1 MINKNFKLRK
11 LSRVTFMLLVMLLTA
26 MTAWAQEPTIYSGF
40 VADDA
45 SGGYGNEG
53 YDRLVDGKFTSDNWT
68 KWGTDCKSTPR
79 DEKGS
84 YYWIDF
90 HANEAIGVAKYIL
103 TTGNDNT
110 AWHNRNPKSWVLKG
124 KLKQDDEWTT
134 IATVKGDNTMQDKD
148 FESYE
153 FSLDAPGTYKYF
165 RFMISETHGADFMQ
179 LCELRFKAPEDT
191 KSLAVATIKGI
202 ESRYIFSEN
211 GITISPVVTAYGE
224 TTALTEGVDYISEL
238 KNEQNEAIS
247 KTDGVYKL
255 TEKGK
260 FTFTIKAAEGSSYK
274 GEKKIVFNVADYYSI
289 ILPTNIEHGSVTSSV
304 SKELEGEKVFVTV
317 SWEEG
322 YEQDEENFSIT
333 YGDNQNVTYNSD
345 YRRNSVIY
353 DFIMPAADVTVNAII
368 RKQTYEVNVPD
379 YNEGFNI
386 TPSVARASKGQTVTL
401 IIQKADNIVLDELKA
416 TYYLH
421 DEDDEKAVNAK
432 KLKDSYSSKKRKEL
446 TLTKVDDTHYTFVMP
461 DNYVEICAKIHRI
474 GKYAINIAKE
484 LSDGGVLAKVNNIP
498 AESADAGEEIWLE
511 FNTENVEDLS
521 VIGADNT
528 VVSITE
534 RGGRYYSFTMPEQ
547 PVTINAST
555 KYSIYCYDYN
565 KQNCSVNI
573 SVDGNDNIGGNNYI
587 APGTKVTLKLISN
600 NKDYILSYFRV
611 INEIYREEQ
620 ERIVLPLTKVNDSIY
635 TFIMPAYDVIVEG
648 RFDRPVKVSFAAN
661 GGTGKMDD
669 ITIGNDFFIECGFTA
684 PEGCEFAGWKE
695 RYRLFNGIDER
706 VYADGDSLM
715 LQAMWKTNVSYV
727 DANGS
732 TADVDAYLLTG
743 NEVYDQL
750 LRGWYVV
757 RNSNTDA
764 NKNNGIDV
772 AYKGSLWGDNGTVN
786 LILCDD
792 AEMTIDGQFNVS
804 EADLA
809 IYGQSEGSGKLTIN
823 DEDVAINV
831 YRGKLI
837 VNGGIINA
845 NTDNGYTIYADNG
858 LEFNGG
864 KLMACCKNMN
874 AIRANVTLNSHNA
887 SDRFKAQTLNSAES
901 CISGSVFIVKDVTFI
916 ADDEK
921 TYTGKLSD
929 EQISAIN
936 GMTLAPF
943 KAIALDDDVDNTK
956 ALCNWK
962 GGVANITL
970 KGHKLYK
977 DGEWNTLCLPFD
989 VKDFKG
995 TPLEGATVKEFLTTS
1010 NLDANGVLTLNFK
1023 EVAAMEAGKPYI
1035 VKWDVNSAKSLRLRG
1050 GNAEINDPTFVDVTI
1065 TNTQPIAVVS
1075 EDGSVTFVGHYS
1087 PFKVGDTFKG
1097 DDGNLYEI
1105 LTLEDADIPSY
1116 LKSSRTLSSFSDY
1129 FYVPASNNTPKV
1141 TTFVFDG
1148 TTKTGITSVQSDNVQ
1163 ADSWYTL
1170 DGRKLNK
1177 KPTVEGVYIHGGSKV
1192 VIKNQ
1197 H

>member
-1 MINKNFKLRK
+1 
-11 LSRVTFMLLVMLLTA
+11 
-26 MTAWAQEPTIYSGF
+26 
-40 VADDA
+40 
-45 SGGYGNEG
+45 
-53 YDRLVDGKFTSDNWT
+53 
-68 KWGTDCKSTPR
+68 
-79 DEKGS
+79 
-84 YYWIDF
+84 
-90 HANEAIGVAKYIL
+90 
-103 TTGNDNT
+103 
-110 AWHNRNPKSWVLKG
+110 
-124 KLKQDDEWTT
+124 
-134 IATVKGDNTMQDKD
+134 
-148 FESYE
+148 
-153 FSLDAPGTYKYF
+153 
-165 RFMISETHGADFMQ
+165 
-179 LCELRFKAPEDT
+179 
-191 KSLAVATIKGI
+191 
-202 ESRYIFSEN
+202 
-211 GITISPVVTAYGE
+211 
-224 TTALTEGVDYISEL
+224 
-238 KNEQNEAIS
+238 
-247 KTDGVYKL
+247 
-255 TEKGK
+255 
-260 FTFTIKAAEGSSYK
+260 
-274 GEKKIVFNVADYYSI
+274 
-289 ILPTNIEHGSVTSSV
+289 
-304 SKELEGEKVFVTV
+304 
-317 SWEEG
+317 
-322 YEQDEENFSIT
+322 
-333 YGDNQNVTYNSD
+333 
-345 YRRNSVIY
+345 
-353 DFIMPAADVTVNAII
+353 
-368 RKQTYEVNVPD
+368 
-379 YNEGFNI
+379 
-386 TPSVARASKGQTVTL
+386 
-401 IIQKADNIVLDELKA
+401 
-416 TYYLH
+416 
-421 DEDDEKAVNAK
+421 
-432 KLKDSYSSKKRKEL
+432 
-446 TLTKVDDTHYTFVMP
+446 
-461 DNYVEICAKIHRI
+461 
-474 GKYAINIAKE
+474 
-484 LSDGGVLAKVNNIP
+484 
-498 AESADAGEEIWLE
+498 
-511 FNTENVEDLS
+511 
-521 VIGADNT
+521 
-528 VVSITE
+528 
-534 RGGRYYSFTMPEQ
+534 
-547 PVTINAST
+547 
-555 KYSIYCYDYN
+555 
-565 KQNCSVNI
+565 
-573 SVDGNDNIGGNNYI
+573 
-587 APGTKVTLKLISN
+587 
-600 NKDYILSYFRV
+600 
-611 INEIYREEQ
+611 
-620 ERIVLPLTKVNDSIY
+620 
-635 TFIMPAYDVIVEG
+635 MPAYDVIVEG

-669 ITIGNDFFIECGFTA
+669 ITIGNGFFIECGFTA

-695 RYRLFNGIDER
+695 RYRQYNGIDEM

-732 TADVDAYLLTG
+732 IADVDAYVLTG
-743 NEVYDQL
+743 SEVYDQL
-750 LRGWYVV
+750 NSGWYAV
-757 RNSNTDA
+757 RNSNTDT

-831 YRGKLI
+831 NPGKLI

-864 KLMACCKNMN
+864 KLMACCKNTN

-921 TYTGKLSD
+921 TYTGQLSD
-929 EQISAIN
+929 EQINAIN

-1050 GNAEINDPTFVDVTI
+1050 GNAEIDDPTFVDVTI

>member
-1 MINKNFKLRK
+1 MINKMFKHGNLM
-11 LSRVTFMLLVMLLTA
+11 RVVMLLVMLPIAA
-26 MTAWAQEPTIYSGF
+26 MAWAQEPTIYAGF
-40 VADDA
+40 IADDA

-53 YDRLVDGKFTSDNWT
+53 YDRFVDGKFTSDNWT
-68 KWGTDCKSTPR
+68 KWGTDSKSTPQ

-110 AWHNRNPKSWVLKG
+110 EWGNRNPKSWVLKG
-124 KLKQDDEWTT
+124 KFNNNDEWTT
-134 IATVKGDNTMQDKD
+134 IATVKGDNTMQDEN
-148 FESYE
+148 FENYE

-179 LCELRFKAPEDT
+179 LCELRFKAPEDP
-191 KSLAVATIKGI
+191 KSLAVATVKGI
-202 ESRYIFSEN
+202 ESRYTFSEN
-211 GITISPVVTAYGE
+211 GITISPIVTAYGE

-238 KNEQNEAIS
+238 KNEKDEVIS
-247 KTDGVYKL
+247 KKDGVYKL
-255 TEKGK
+255 TGKGK
-260 FTFTIKAAEGSSYK
+260 FTLTIKATDGSSYK
-274 GEKKIVFNVADYYSI
+274 GEKKIVFYVADYYSI

-304 SKELEGEKVFVTV
+304 SKEVEGEKVFVTV
-317 SWEEG
+317 SWEKG
-322 YEQDEENFSIT
+322 YEFDERNFSIT
-333 YGDNQNVTYNSD
+333 CGDNQNVTYNSD
-345 YRRNSVIY
+345 YRHNSVIY

-368 RKQTYEVNVPD
+368 RKQTYEVYVRD
-379 YNEGFNI
+379 FGEGCKI
-386 TPSVARASKGQTVTL
+386 TPSVERASKGQTVTL

-416 TYYLH
+416 FYSLH
-421 DEDDEKAVNAK
+421 SDDEKNVAAK
-432 KLKDSYSSKKRKEL
+432 KLNDYGRKNRHEL

-461 DNYVEICAKIHRI
+461 DTYVEICAKIHRI

-484 LSDGGVLAKVNNIP
+484 LSDGGVLAKVNDIP

-511 FNTENVEDLS
+511 FNTEKVEDLS

-534 RGGRYYSFTMPEQ
+534 RGGRYYSFAMPEQ

-555 KYSIYCYDYN
+555 KYRIFSGEYN
-565 KQNCSVNI
+565 MQDCSVNI
-573 SVDGNDNIGGNNYI
+573 SVDGDDNIGENDYI

-600 NKDYILSYFRV
+600 NKDNILSYLRV
-611 INEIYREEQ
+611 INNTYYEDQ
-620 ERIVLPLTKVNDSIY
+620 ELIKVPLTKVKDSTY
-635 TFIMPAYDVIVEG
+635 TFIMPPYDVSVEG
-648 RFDRPVKVSFAAN
+648 RFGRPVKVSFAAN

-669 ITIGNDFFIECGFTA
+669 ITIGNGFFIECGFTA

-695 RYRLFNGIDER
+695 RYIQYKGIDER

-732 TADVDAYLLTG
+732 TADVDAYVLTG
-743 NEVYDQL
+743 SEVYNQL
-750 LRGWYVV
+750 NSGWYVV

-764 NKNNGIDV
+764 DRNNGIDV
-772 AYKGSLWGDNGTVN
+772 AYKGSFICDYSTTN
-786 LILCDD
+786 LILCDN
-792 AEMTIDGQFNVS
+792 AEMTIDGHFYVS
-804 EADLA
+804 DADFT
-809 IYGQSEGSGKLTIN
+809 IYGQSEGSGKFTIN
-823 DEDVAINV
+823 DDDVAINV
-831 YRGKLI
+831 DHGKLI

-845 NTDNGYTIYADNG
+845 NTHNGYTIYADNG

-864 KLMACCKNMN
+864 KLMACCKNTN

-901 CISGSVFIVKDVTFI
+901 CISGSVFIVKNVTFI

-921 TYTGKLSD
+921 TYMGQLSD
-929 EQISAIN
+929 EQKYAIN

-943 KAIALDDDVDNTK
+943 KAIALDDDADNTK

-1023 EVAAMEAGKPYI
+1023 EVAAMKAGKPYI
-1035 VKWDVNSAKSLRLRG
+1035 VKWDVKSAKSLRLRG

-1129 FYVPASNNTPKV
+1129 FYVPTSNNTPKV

>member
-1 MINKNFKLRK
+1 
-11 LSRVTFMLLVMLLTA
+11 
-26 MTAWAQEPTIYSGF
+26 
-40 VADDA
+40 
-45 SGGYGNEG
+45 
-53 YDRLVDGKFTSDNWT
+53 
-68 KWGTDCKSTPR
+68 
-79 DEKGS
+79 
-84 YYWIDF
+84 
-90 HANEAIGVAKYIL
+90 
-103 TTGNDNT
+103 
-110 AWHNRNPKSWVLKG
+110 
-124 KLKQDDEWTT
+124 
-134 IATVKGDNTMQDKD
+134 
-148 FESYE
+148 
-153 FSLDAPGTYKYF
+153 
-165 RFMISETHGADFMQ
+165 
-179 LCELRFKAPEDT
+179 
-191 KSLAVATIKGI
+191 
-202 ESRYIFSEN
+202 
-211 GITISPVVTAYGE
+211 
-224 TTALTEGVDYISEL
+224 
-238 KNEQNEAIS
+238 
-247 KTDGVYKL
+247 
-255 TEKGK
+255 
-260 FTFTIKAAEGSSYK
+260 
-274 GEKKIVFNVADYYSI
+274 
-289 ILPTNIEHGSVTSSV
+289 
-304 SKELEGEKVFVTV
+304 
-317 SWEEG
+317 
-322 YEQDEENFSIT
+322 
-333 YGDNQNVTYNSD
+333 
-345 YRRNSVIY
+345 
-353 DFIMPAADVTVNAII
+353 
-368 RKQTYEVNVPD
+368 
-379 YNEGFNI
+379 
-386 TPSVARASKGQTVTL
+386 
-401 IIQKADNIVLDELKA
+401 
-416 TYYLH
+416 
-421 DEDDEKAVNAK
+421 
-432 KLKDSYSSKKRKEL
+432 
-446 TLTKVDDTHYTFVMP
+446 
-461 DNYVEICAKIHRI
+461 
-474 GKYAINIAKE
+474 
-484 LSDGGVLAKVNNIP
+484 
-498 AESADAGEEIWLE
+498 
-511 FNTENVEDLS
+511 
-521 VIGADNT
+521 
-528 VVSITE
+528 
-534 RGGRYYSFTMPEQ
+534 
-547 PVTINAST
+547 
-555 KYSIYCYDYN
+555 
-565 KQNCSVNI
+565 
-573 SVDGNDNIGGNNYI
+573 
-587 APGTKVTLKLISN
+587 
-600 NKDYILSYFRV
+600 
-611 INEIYREEQ
+611 
-620 ERIVLPLTKVNDSIY
+620 
-635 TFIMPAYDVIVEG
+635 
-648 RFDRPVKVSFAAN
+648 
-661 GGTGKMDD
+661 
-669 ITIGNDFFIECGFTA
+669 
-684 PEGCEFAGWKE
+684 
-695 RYRLFNGIDER
+695 
-706 VYADGDSLM
+706 M

-732 TADVDAYLLTG
+732 TADVDAYVLTG
-743 NEVYDQL
+743 SEVYDQL
-750 LRGWYVV
+750 NSGWYAV
-757 RNSNTDA
+757 RNSNTDT

-772 AYKGSLWGDNGTVN
+772 AYKKTLWGDYGTVN

-792 AEMTIDGQFNVS
+792 AEMTIDGHFNVS

-831 YRGKLI
+831 NPGKLI

-845 NTDNGYTIYADNG
+845 NTHNGYTIYADNG

-1050 GNAEINDPTFVDVTI
+1050 GNAEIDDPTFVDVTI